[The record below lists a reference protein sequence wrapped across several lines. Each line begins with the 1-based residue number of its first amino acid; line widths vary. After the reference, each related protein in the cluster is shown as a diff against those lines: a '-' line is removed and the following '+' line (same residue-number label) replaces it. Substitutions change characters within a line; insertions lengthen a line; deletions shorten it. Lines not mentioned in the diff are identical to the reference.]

1 MIVYLR
7 LCRKLYKNISARAF
21 YHAHTDTRLPRTTVY
36 IFPSSSTSLPF
47 TLQLI
52 ESTLIPWL
60 LSSTSVKAWSEMLSC
75 LICILPWSVYLDCSI
90 QRGRE
95 RNSPTTRSGTSG
107 NLRWRWWRMLA
118 MGSSQRYVRPSVLNA
133 SQKLML
139 CKALLKHRAL
149 VKVLRSVITEC

>member
-1 MIVYLR
+1 MLFR
-7 LCRKLYKNISARAF
+7 SGNCTRISQLAAF

-36 IFPSSSTSLPF
+36 IFPSSSTPLPF
-47 TLQLI
+47 TLQLL

-60 LSSTSVKAWSEMLSC
+60 LSC
-75 LICILPWSVYLDCSI
+75 LIWILPWSVYLDCSI

-95 RNSPTTRSGTSG
+95 RNSPTRRSGTSG

-118 MGSSQRYVRPSVLNA
+118 MGSSQGYVRPSILNA

-139 CKALLKHRAL
+139 CQALLKHRAL
-149 VKVLRSVITEC
+149 VNVLRSVITEC